1 MKGGK
6 EECEE
11 SNFYYIDVSN
21 ISIFNSSYFLHK
33 RNDFT
38 FLSIFNRRYGLNTK
52 DIERVLYLYPL
63 RKKQIETD
71 KLKLKELRL
80 TGDIFSVSFDD
91 VKVNTSNINN
101 ITENKVISYLEKR
114 ERIEKRIRLNEIFCE
129 RVEKGLELLD
139 DTGRKIIE
147 GKYFFRCRDYE
158 VYMEL
163 GISKSN
169 YYVMRKKVLSLICY
183 IFL

>member
-1 MKGGK
+1 M
-6 EECEE
+6 
-11 SNFYYIDVSN
+11 
-21 ISIFNSSYFLHK
+21 
-33 RNDFT
+33 
-38 FLSIFNRRYGLNTK
+38 NTK

>member
-1 MKGGK
+1 M
-6 EECEE
+6 
-11 SNFYYIDVSN
+11 
-21 ISIFNSSYFLHK
+21 
-33 RNDFT
+33 
-38 FLSIFNRRYGLNTK
+38 NTK

-63 RKKQIETD
+63 RKKQIEID

-80 TGDIFSVSFDD
+80 TGDISSVSFDD
-91 VKVNTSNINN
+91 VKVNTSGINN

-114 ERIEKRIRLNEIFCE
+114 ERIEKRIRFNEIFCE

-158 VYMEL
+158 VYDGLNLSSSCYYRKRRECMLKLKEL
-163 GISKSN
+163 L
-169 YYVMRKKVLSLICY
+169 V
-183 IFL
+183 